1 MFEACCNAL
10 GRDVPVEIAA
20 EEMQRLRQIGITSRI
35 LLVPL
40 CIAIASANPHMTMI
54 ELIERRACNAL
65 NAVSPMKLHQYLGT
79 MIENLSDHV
88 ALQGLHDQFIST

>member
-1 MFEACCNAL
+1 
-10 GRDVPVEIAA
+10 
-20 EEMQRLRQIGITSRI
+20 
-35 LLVPL
+35 
-40 CIAIASANPHMTMI
+40 MI